1 MKEEIKKENYLR
13 IHSLGHINLTDSKN
27 NMILLENQKAYEL
40 FFYLFH
46 HSNQIVTKDQIIEDL
61 FPQTSQTSADGSF
74 HTILYQMRKKFNA
87 IGIKDV
93 IGYKGGIYY
102 LNIEVQSDIK
112 QLESLL
118 ELTPNEERIHQLLSL
133 YKGKYFEGFSYRW
146 AQQYGK
152 IIHTKCIKWMK
163 DALHLETLS
172 KDILNQLLI
181 LFEEDYLTDLS
192 LLEKLVVNLDR
203 QKEYVQIK
211 ALLLNTQKYWEHYNV
226 LFPLDFK
233 KSYDEIY
240 IRK

>member
-1 MKEEIKKENYLR
+1 M
-13 IHSLGHINLTDSKN
+13 
-27 NMILLENQKAYEL
+27 
-40 FFYLFH
+40 
-46 HSNQIVTKDQIIEDL
+46 TKDQIIEDL
-61 FPQTSQTSADGSF
+61 FPQTCQTSADGSF

-118 ELTPNEERIHQLLSL
+118 DLTPNEERIHQLLLL
-133 YKGKYFEGFSYRW
+133 YKGKYFERFSYRW

-152 IIHTKCIKWMK
+152 IIHTKCIKWVK
-163 DALHLETLS
+163 DGLHLETLS

-203 QKEYVQIK
+203 QKEYIQIK

-226 LFPLDFK
+226 LFPLDFE

>member
-1 MKEEIKKENYLR
+1 
-13 IHSLGHINLTDSKN
+13 
-27 NMILLENQKAYEL
+27 
-40 FFYLFH
+40 
-46 HSNQIVTKDQIIEDL
+46 
-61 FPQTSQTSADGSF
+61 
-74 HTILYQMRKKFNA
+74 
-87 IGIKDV
+87 
-93 IGYKGGIYY
+93 
-102 LNIEVQSDIK
+102 
-112 QLESLL
+112 
-118 ELTPNEERIHQLLSL
+118 
-133 YKGKYFEGFSYRW
+133 
-146 AQQYGK
+146 
-152 IIHTKCIKWMK
+152 MK

-226 LFPLDFK
+226 LFPLDFE